1 MLYLVMLATRAFS
14 PRVLCLLALLAGCA
28 TAQPVEPPAAP
39 LPPPG
44 EGRPAPALAAT
55 TVAPPVNG
63 DAASVNG
70 VEGLTHLC
78 ESMRDEA
85 SMTFPGNAVE
95 QARAY
100 EAHTQRRQAALA
112 GRYVTVVPAS
122 GYTFRG
128 YELGERRL
136 VLDTNRSFVLGEG
149 AELFVA
155 SRELAPG
162 FALGPDIAERI
173 LAQQADGKVALRLIF
188 RPASSP
194 LRKDACSWLGGGR
207 FVKLGIEVV
216 ATALVG
222 LDGSVLARSDTG
234 DYADSSL
241 AGPVRSPK
249 VTVRKPRTAEGKDLP
264 ASQAAA
270 FGVLAEKAQPCY
282 ERVLIVRPGLRGTLV
297 LGIRIGAGGRVEA
310 PHVEMSSLADDALTG
325 CVSSGAAKATIAG
338 TSSGQRFSV
347 PLQFG
352 SAED

>member
-1 MLYLVMLATRAFS
+1 MLSFVMLATRAFS
-14 PRVLCLLALLAGCA
+14 PRVLCLSALLAGCA

-39 LPPPG
+39 MPPP
-44 EGRPAPALAAT
+44 EATRPAPALAAT
-55 TVAPPVNG
+55 TVAPPGNG

-70 VEGLTHLC
+70 ADGLTRLC

-85 SMTFPGNAVE
+85 SMTFPGNAIE

-100 EAHTQRRQAALA
+100 EAHAQRRQAALG
-112 GRYVTVVPAS
+112 GRYVTVVPAL
-122 GYTFRG
+122 GYTFRS

-155 SRELAPG
+155 SQELTPG
-162 FALGPDIAERI
+162 FALSPDFAERI
-173 LAQQADGKVALRLIF
+173 LARQADGKVALRLIF

-207 FVKLGIEVV
+207 FVKLGVEVV

-249 VTVRKPRTAEGKDLP
+249 VAVRKPRTAEGKDLP
-264 ASQAAA
+264 AGQAAA
-270 FGVLAEKAQPCY
+270 FRVLAEKAQPCY
-282 ERVLIVRPGLRGTLV
+282 ERVLLVRPALRGTLV

-310 PHVEMSSLADDALTG
+310 PHVEMSSLGDDTLTG
-325 CVSSGAAKATIAG
+325 CVSSGAVKATIAG
-338 TSSGQRFSV
+338 TSGGQRFSV